1 MWAKK
6 CNFVADMFENAV
18 GQAEV
23 KAQLQSLLESGRL
36 PHALLFCG
44 PSGVGKFAMAIALAQ
59 EVLGMGDR
67 LLHPDLHYVYPVF
80 KPKGWSA
87 DRKATSDDFSQS
99 WRELLEDTLY
109 FDRQQWGDRIG
120 LEGQKFQI
128 GVGESDQ
135 ILRKL
140 SLVSSQGG
148 WKVMIIWLPELMS
161 TEAANKL
168 LKILEEPTP
177 NTLFIMVSEQS
188 ELLLDTIISRTQR
201 IDFRP
206 LTEQQVADTL
216 IMQRGLTEEDARQV
230 AHTSGGNLTRAIQS
244 LQADDQSRLYFDMF
258 VMLMRQAYG
267 RQIREL
273 YRWAEQ
279 VAGWTRAEQRNFL
292 QFFQGMLR
300 ENFMYNFRQ
309 PSLIYM
315 KEEEKQFATRFAR
328 FINERNILSFYEQIS
343 TAQRDI
349 AQNTNPR
356 MVFFDLA
363 LQVTLL
369 LRQ

>member
-1 MWAKK
+1 
-6 CNFVADMFENAV
+6 MFDKV
-18 GQAEV
+18 IGQEEV
-23 KAQLQSLLESGRL
+23 KQQLQSLLVSGKL

-44 PSGVGKFAMAIALAQ
+44 PEGVGKLAMAVALAQ
-59 EVLGMGDR
+59 EVLHTDR
-67 LLHPDLHYVYPVF
+67 LLHPDLHYVYPVY
-80 KPKGWSA
+80 KPKGWTA
-87 DRKATSDDFSQS
+87 DRKATSDDFTQQ
-99 WRELLEDTLY
+99 WREQLSTTLY
-109 FDRQQWGDRIG
+109 FDQQQWADQIG

-148 WKVMIIWLPELMS
+148 WKVMIIWLAELMS

-177 NTLFIMVSEQS
+177 QTLFILVSEHS
-188 ELLLDTIISRTQR
+188 EKLLDTITSRTQR

-206 LTEQQVADTL
+206 LLEQQVVEAL
-216 IMQRGLTEEDARQV
+216 IAQRGLTEEDARQA
-230 AHTSGGNLTRAIQS
+230 AHVSGGNITRALQS
-244 LQADDQSRLYFDMF
+244 LQTDDQARLYFDMF
-258 VMLMRQAYG
+258 KMLMRQAYG
-267 RQIREL
+267 KQIRDL

-279 VAGWTRAEQRNFL
+279 IASWSRSEQRNLL
-292 QFFQGMLR
+292 QFFQQMIR
-300 ENFMYNFRQ
+300 ENFMYNFRK
-309 PSLIYM
+309 PELIYM
-315 KEEEKQFATRFAR
+315 KDEESEFATRFAR
-328 FINERNILSFYEQIS
+328 FINERNIIPFYEQIS
-343 TAQRDI
+343 IAQRDI

-363 LQVTLL
+363 LQTTLL

>member
-1 MWAKK
+1 
-6 CNFVADMFENAV
+6 MFDSV
-18 GQAEV
+18 IGQPEV
-23 KAQLQSLLESGRL
+23 KQQLQSLLESDRL

-44 PSGVGKFAMAIALAQ
+44 PQGVGKLSMAIALAQ
-59 EVLGMGDR
+59 EVLHTTQ
-67 LLHPDLHYVYPVF
+67 LLHPDLHYVYPVY
-80 KPKGWSA
+80 KPKGWTA
-87 DRKATSDDFSQS
+87 DRKAVSDDFCSQ
-99 WRELLEDTLY
+99 WREMLSDTRY
-109 FDRQQWGDRIG
+109 FDRQMWADKIG

-148 WKVMIIWLPELMS
+148 WKVMIIWQAELMS

-177 NTLFIMVSEQS
+177 QTLFILVSEQS
-188 ELLLDTIISRTQR
+188 EQLLETITSRTQR

-206 LTEQQVADTL
+206 LNEALVREALVQ
-216 IMQRGLTEEDARQV
+216 QRGLTEDDAREV
-230 AHTSGGNLTRAIQS
+230 ARISNGNLTRAMQS
-244 LQADDQSRLYFDMF
+244 LHTDDQTRLYFDMF
-258 VMLMRQAYG
+258 VLLMRQAYT
-267 RQIREL
+267 RQVSEL

-279 VAGWTRAEQRNFL
+279 VSKWTRAEQRNLL
-292 QFFQGMLR
+292 QYFQNLIR

-309 PSLIYM
+309 PSLTYM
-315 KEEEKQFATRFAR
+315 KEEEREFATRFAR
-328 FINERNILSFYEQIS
+328 FINERNIISFYEQLS

-356 MVFFDLA
+356 MVFYDLA
-363 LQVTLL
+363 LQITIL
-369 LRQ
+369 LRA

>member
-1 MWAKK
+1 
-6 CNFVADMFENAV
+6 MFENTI
-18 GQAEV
+18 GQTEV
-23 KAQLQSLLESGRL
+23 KAQLQSFVESGRL

-44 PSGVGKFAMAIALAQ
+44 AEGVGKMAMAVALAQ
-59 EVLGMGDR
+59 EVLHTDK

-80 KPKGWSA
+80 KPKGWTA
-87 DRKATSDDFSQS
+87 DRKAVSDDFAPQ
-99 WRELLEDTLY
+99 WREQLQDNLY
-109 FDRQQWGDRIG
+109 FDRQQWADRIG

-140 SLVSSQGG
+140 ALVSSQGG

-177 NTLFIMVSEQS
+177 QTLFILVSEQS
-188 ELLLDTIISRTQR
+188 EHLLETIVSRTQR
-201 IDFRP
+201 IVFKP
-206 LTEQQVADTL
+206 LDEKTVVETL
-216 IMQRGLTEEDARQV
+216 IMQRGLTEDDARQV
-230 AHTSGGNLTRAIQS
+230 AHVSGGNLTRAF
-244 LQADDQSRLYFDMF
+244 QALRTDDQTRLYFDMF
-258 VMLMRQAYG
+258 TLLMRQAYG
-267 RQIREL
+267 RQVRDL

-279 VAGWTRAEQRNFL
+279 VAGWTRAEQRNLL
-292 QFFQGMLR
+292 QYFQSLIR

-309 PSLIYM
+309 PSLNYM
-315 KEEEKQFATRFAR
+315 KEEEAQFAVKFAR
-328 FINERNILSFYEQIS
+328 FINERNIIPMYEQLS

-363 LQVTLL
+363 LQITLL